1 MDSEDFE
8 KHLAVLEA
16 QDRARERASQDGSV
30 LAVTREIIEAFT
42 PKNTVKWRRRS
53 DVREQLQAI
62 HDACCEAM
70 LCLREREVPD
80 LEQAFQ
86 AIHDLLTAT
95 RKLDGHA
102 RPPSRDV
109 YAQPPQPPAV
119 SQEGGK

>member
-16 QDRARERASQDGSV
+16 QDRAREGAAPRDGSV

-42 PKNTVKWRRRS
+42 PRNTVKWRRRA

-62 HDACCEAM
+62 YDACTESI
-70 LCLREREVPD
+70 LCLRERDVPN

-102 RPPSRDV
+102 RPTSKDV
-109 YAQPPQPPAV
+109 YAQTA
-119 SQEGGK
+119 EGS